1 VAYGVIAGG
10 CVRSGEVL
18 LWSGNVEL
26 RFAEMHNGEVVLLV
40 KTECLFISGPAS
52 EPIGEE
58 EMGTGRRGCRIKEEK
73 F

>member
-1 VAYGVIAGG
+1 VAYGVIAWG
-10 CVRSGEVL
+10 CVRSGEVP

-26 RFAEMHNGEVVLLV
+26 RFAKMHSGEVVLLV
-40 KTECLFISGPAS
+40 KKCLFISGPAS